1 LGVEDGADAWQ
12 ALSLTRTTSDPEGE
26 THQSDQRNLQ
36 TWPRAR

>member
-26 THQSDQRNLQ
+26 THQ
-36 TWPRAR
+36 